1 MIIDFHTH
9 GKLAKYLAFSPDYTD
24 WLFASARRAGLDA
37 LCLTE
42 HFNTQGFHQVYA
54 DISSR
59 YPRVGDAFDVNGLL
73 VFPGME
79 VDIAESGHTLV
90 LGPMEDI
97 LEFNR
102 ALEPHKAKGAFLSFD
117 ELADETERRGLHFGA
132 GHPFRAPSRIPELT
146 CDQLRRF
153 EFVDLNGKDL
163 SANRTRTIERTYAFA
178 QRIGGV
184 PVVSGSDTHQA
195 FQYGCVVTRMEC
207 ACTTFDR
214 LFEQVHE
221 RAYQIEFADDLE
233 FRVLTAATLKRA
245 LKEIDRLGGS
255 YVETI
260 LAGPAA

>member
-1 MIIDFHTH
+1 MNIDFHTH

-24 WLFASARRAGLDA
+24 WLFDAAKRAGLDA
-37 LCLTE
+37 ICLTE

-54 DISSR
+54 DISAR
-59 YPRVGDAFDVNGLL
+59 HPRTGDAFDVDGLL

-97 LEFNR
+97 LDFNG
-102 ALEPHKAKGAFLSFD
+102 ALEPNKDKRSFLPFD
-117 ELADETERRGLHFGA
+117 RLADEVERRGLHFGA
-132 GHPFRAPSRIPELT
+132 AHPFRAPGRIPELAGS
-146 CDQLRRF
+146 QLKRF

-163 SANRTRTIERTYAFA
+163 SRDRTRTVERTYAFA
-178 QRIGGV
+178 ERLGGV

-195 FQYGCVVTRMEC
+195 FQYGCVVTRMKRS
-207 ACTTFDR
+207 CTTFDE
-214 LFEQVHE
+214 LFEQVH
-221 RAYQIEFADDLE
+221 RRSYQIALADDLE
-233 FRVLTAATLKRA
+233 FRVTAAATLKRA

-255 YVETI
+255 YVQTI